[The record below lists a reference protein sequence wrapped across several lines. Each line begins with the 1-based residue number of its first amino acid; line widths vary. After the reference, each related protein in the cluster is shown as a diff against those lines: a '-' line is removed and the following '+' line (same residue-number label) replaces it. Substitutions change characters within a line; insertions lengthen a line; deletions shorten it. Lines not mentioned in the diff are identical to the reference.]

1 MPKVRV
7 EYEHDVCVGTAACS
21 AADPKHFEMLDD
33 GKSHII
39 DSNQEKLE
47 KWARRNGVTGSV
59 GRSGETH
66 HEGEGETPTGI
77 PVPVEKIGDE

>member
-39 DSNQEKLE
+39 DSKMIMTAAQ
-47 KWARRNGVTGSV
+47 AC
-59 GRSGETH
+59 
-66 HEGEGETPTGI
+66 
-77 PVPVEKIGDE
+77 PVNAIHVFVDGQKKI

>member
-47 KWARRNGVTGSV
+47 KWAWESDVTDADLKMIM
-59 GRSGETH
+59 TAAQAC
-66 HEGEGETPTGI
+66 
-77 PVPVEKIGDE
+77 PVNEIHVFVDGQKKI